1 MKPYNIPE
9 RTKKEEVQLMFDNIA
24 PSYDRLNHI
33 FSLSI
38 DKLWRRRVVRIVRKL
53 KPERVL
59 DLATG
64 TGDLAIKMAKRIPSA
79 RIMGVDLSENMLAVA
94 AEKVSRQGLDDHIAL
109 YQGDAESLDVEDGVL
124 DVVTVAF
131 GVRNFGDIEASLAE
145 VWRVLREGG
154 SFVVLEFSVP
164 RNALVRKMYG
174 IYSERVMPSV
184 GGMVS
189 HDKKAYDYL
198 PASISE
204 FPEPEKF
211 MDMLRKAGFDG
222 CYRRSQSLGIAQIYV
237 CHKVKREE

>member
-38 DKLWRRRVVRIVRKL
+38 DKLWRRRVVRIVSKL
-53 KPERVL
+53 KPERIL

-94 AEKVSRQGLDDHIAL
+94 AEKVCRQGLDDHIAL

-174 IYSERVMPSV
+174 VYSERVMPSV

-237 CHKVKREE
+237 CQKVKREE

>member
-1 MKPYNIPE
+1 
-9 RTKKEEVQLMFDNIA
+9 MFDNIA